1 MTNGSDA
8 NSSLAVLIDAD
19 NANPSII
26 EGLLAEV
33 AKLGL
38 ASVKRIYGDWTTPD
52 LGSAF
57 RIFHPADPTIQVY
70 DGKECDR

>member
-1 MTNGSDA
+1 MTNGSDS

-26 EGLLAEV
+26 AGLLAEV

-38 ASVKRIYGDWTTPD
+38 ASVKRNY
-52 LGSAF
+52 
-57 RIFHPADPTIQVY
+57 
-70 DGKECDR
+70 